1 MPKGKRMRL
10 PNGFGQISEIHNSR
24 LRKPF
29 RAMVTVGKTET
40 GRPICK
46 LLKPEAY
53 FRTYNEAY
61 SALMKYHENPYDF
74 GGDVTVKEI
83 FDRWYARHYSEEK
96 GMSYVG
102 KMQTARAWKYCKSV
116 ENIPIRELRVKHIKY
131 CMDHGVANING
142 VDKTPDVYNQKT
154 IKSIFNQLFDY
165 AIEYDLVEV
174 NLARNFKLSKDVIGP
189 QEDSRR
195 EHIPYT
201 EDEIN
206 IIKQH
211 EGELVAD
218 FILIQ
223 CYSGWRPQ
231 ELVSMPIENISLE
244 NRTFTGGM
252 KTEAGKNRVVPIH
265 PAIENIIR
273 RRVDQAKMDGSSFL
287 FYKIKN
293 KTASQISYRYIE
305 RYYTSFLGTA
315 NLSNAHRP
323 HDGRKHFVTMAKKYK
338 VDEYAIKYMVGHAI
352 KDITEQIYTQRDLDW
367 LREEIEKIK

>member
-1 MPKGKRMRL
+1 MTKAKRMRL
-10 PNGFGQISEIHNSR
+10 PNGFGQISELKSAN

-61 SALMKYHENPYDF
+61 AALIKYHENPYDF
-74 GGDVTVKEI
+74 DENVPVKEI
-83 FDRWYARHYSEEK
+83 YERWFNRHYADDK
-96 GMSYVG
+96 GMSW
-102 KMQTARAWKYCKSV
+102 KSKDQTARAWKYCKSV

-131 CMDHGVANING
+131 CMEHGVANING
-142 VDKTPDVYNQKT
+142 MDKTPDVYNQKV

-174 NLARNFKLSKDVIGP
+174 NLARNFKLSKDVIKS
-189 QEDSRR
+189 ENARR

-201 EDEIN
+201 DDEIN

-211 EGELVAD
+211 EGDLIAD
-218 FILIQ
+218 FIMIQ

-231 ELVSMPIENISLE
+231 ELITMPIKNISLE

-273 RRVDQAKMDGSSFL
+273 RRIDQAKTDDSAFL
-287 FYKIKN
+287 FYKFRN
-293 KTASQISYRYIE
+293 KTSSQISYKYLE
-305 RYYTSFLGTA
+305 RYYGAFAERVG
-315 NLSNAHRP
+315 LSSEHRP

-338 VDEYAIKYMVGHAI
+338 LDEYAIKYIVGHAI
-352 KDITEQIYTQRDLDW
+352 NDITEQIYTQRDIEW